1 MKLTK
6 ELFHDVVAFVFSE
19 PGAMGCAGTIRFLRA
34 NGQSFFI
41 DYLEGNTWSLLKETF
56 SGVKEAVFNGPNPLT
71 PYVANVFA
79 LGGSPDD
86 PKPKNAEGWHEI
98 AFDCGNHMS
107 VRREY
112 ARGFINLFAG
122 KEPTEIILDGFDII
136 RKEKALGRLEEFAD
150 AYHKQELWDQ
160 EFTKRLAKWHAS
172 ADYQE
177 KVAKANGEG
186 GMERVLQMLK
196 EEYGFEV
203 TAFEIKQYAFR
214 KMGYL

>member
-1 MKLTK
+1 
-6 ELFHDVVAFVFSE
+6 
-19 PGAMGCAGTIRFLRA
+19 
-34 NGQSFFI
+34 
-41 DYLEGNTWSLLKETF
+41 
-56 SGVKEAVFNGPNPLT
+56 
-71 PYVANVFA
+71 
-79 LGGSPDD
+79 
-86 PKPKNAEGWHEI
+86 
-98 AFDCGNHMS
+98 MS

-112 ARGFINLFAG
+112 ARGFINLFEG

-177 KVAKANGEG
+177 KVDKANGEG

>member
-136 RKEKALGRLEEFAD
+136 RKEGRWGGWRNLQTLTINRNSGIRNSQNGLQNGMPQRITR
-150 AYHKQELWDQ
+150 K
-160 EFTKRLAKWHAS
+160 KW
-172 ADYQE
+172 
-177 KVAKANGEG
+177 
-186 GMERVLQMLK
+186 
-196 EEYGFEV
+196 
-203 TAFEIKQYAFR
+203 IKQTVREGWKESFR
-214 KMGYL
+214 C

>member
-71 PYVANVFA
+71 PYVANVFV

-112 ARGFINLFAG
+112 AV
-122 KEPTEIILDGFDII
+122 
-136 RKEKALGRLEEFAD
+136 
-150 AYHKQELWDQ
+150 
-160 EFTKRLAKWHAS
+160 
-172 ADYQE
+172 DY
-177 KVAKANGEG
+177 
-186 GMERVLQMLK
+186 
-196 EEYGFEV
+196 
-203 TAFEIKQYAFR
+203 
-214 KMGYL
+214 

>member
-98 AFDCGNHMS
+98 AFDC
-107 VRREY
+107 
-112 ARGFINLFAG
+112 
-122 KEPTEIILDGFDII
+122 D
-136 RKEKALGRLEEFAD
+136 
-150 AYHKQELWDQ
+150 
-160 EFTKRLAKWHAS
+160 
-172 ADYQE
+172 
-177 KVAKANGEG
+177 
-186 GMERVLQMLK
+186 
-196 EEYGFEV
+196 
-203 TAFEIKQYAFR
+203 
-214 KMGYL
+214 